1 MSIETPTTL
10 LQAVNFLL
18 KIIEEEPVSA
28 LVGDADDPDV
38 EDAVQIIGQESRSL
52 QGKGWYFNTEEE
64 ITLTPTG
71 LGTITVPA
79 NSARITVQGEKVTVR
94 KGKLYS
100 LTRKTNRFTSPVTAT
115 VIYFLSF
122 DDLPEVARRL
132 IYLRAALTFLNRA
145 PDPEL
150 EANLT
155 RAARDAIL
163 AFEQEETE
171 LQDLT
176 MTNSSNIA
184 QLGT

>member
-18 KIIEEEPVSA
+18 KMIEEEPVNA
-28 LVGDADDPDV
+28 LVGGADDPDV

-52 QGKGWYFNTEEE
+52 QGKGWYFNTEDGVV
-64 ITLTPTG
+64 LTPTG
-71 LGTITVPA
+71 VGSITVPA
-79 NSARITVQGEKVTVR
+79 NAARITAQGERVVVR
-94 KGKLYS
+94 KGRLYS

-122 DDLPEVARRL
+122 DDLPETARRL
-132 IYLRAALTFLNRA
+132 IYLRAAMLFLSRA
-145 PDPEL
+145 PDAEV
-150 EANLT
+150 EAAL
-155 RAARDAIL
+155 RAAARDAIL

-176 MTNSSNIA
+176 MTNSDSIA